1 VKKIVYKNWRRL
13 VMTGDSVFFSRVL
26 TETTLTFHIIYATLG
41 VGVPLM
47 IMIAQWIG
55 IKKNDQYYILLARRW
70 TRGFVIT
77 VAVGVVTG
85 TAIGLQLSLLW
96 PNFMVLAGNV
106 IALPLFMETF
116 AFFFEAIFLGIYLYT
131 WDRFENQKKHLL
143 LLIPVA
149 IGASFSAVFITIVN
163 SFMNAPQGFDLING
177 QLANVN
183 PITAMFNP
191 AMPTKVAH
199 VVVTAY
205 MTSAF
210 VLASIA
216 AFRLAT
222 GSKHVYHKKALLL
235 TMKLGLVFSIA
246 TAIIGDFSGKYLAE
260 YQPEKLAAAEW
271 HFETSSEAPLLMYGI
286 LDENN
291 EVKYAIEI
299 PFALSILAHWWPS
312 AVVTGLDQFPPD
324 EIPPLYIHYL
334 FDTMVTIGIGLLLL
348 SLIYWFGVKRGW
360 SFVHS
365 KLFLWFA
372 VLSGPLAMIAIEA
385 GWWLAEVGRQ
395 PWILRGIMRTADAAT
410 TNPNVDLMLV
420 LFSILYIILG
430 IGTIIVMIRM
440 FKRNPIEKELADR
453 EMEKGGMLK

>member
-1 VKKIVYKNWRRL
+1 MINE
-13 VMTGDSVFFSRVL
+13 SAVFWSRVL
-26 TETTLTFHIIYATLG
+26 TEVTLSFHIIYATIG

-55 IKKNDQYYILLARRW
+55 YKKNDEHYILLARRW
-70 TRGFVIT
+70 ARGFVIT

-96 PNFMVLAGNV
+96 PNFMQLAGQV

-131 WDRFENQKKHLL
+131 WDRFDSQKKHML

-149 IGASFSAVFITIVN
+149 IGASMSAVFITIVN
-163 SFMNAPQGFDLING
+163 AFMNAPQGFDIVNGELVNIQPLI
-177 QLANVN
+177 
-183 PITAMFNP
+183 AMFNP

-199 VVVTAY
+199 VLVTAY

-216 AFRLAT
+216 GYRILR
-222 GSKHVYHKKALLL
+222 GSDHVYHKKALYLL
-235 TMKLGLVFSIA
+235 MKLGLIFSLA

-271 HFETSSEAPLLMYGI
+271 HFETSEGAELVLFGI
-286 LDENN
+286 LADG
-291 EVKYAIEI
+291 EVKYSIKV
-299 PFALSILAHWWPS
+299 PYALSILAYSNPK
-312 AVVTGLDQFPPD
+312 AEVIGLDQFPED

-334 FDTMVTIGIGLLLL
+334 FNIMVFIGMFMTAL
-348 SLIYWFGVKRGW
+348 SLVYLVAKWRNW
-360 SFVHS
+360 SFVRS
-365 KLFLWFA
+365 KWYRWLIVA
-372 VLSGPLAMIAIEA
+372 GGPLSIIAIES

-395 PWILRGIMRTADAAT
+395 PWILRGLMRTEQGAT
-410 TNPNVDLMLV
+410 TSNGVDMMLILFCGLYVV
-420 LFSILYIILG
+420 LGVGSIIALH
-430 IGTIIVMIRM
+430 RM
-440 FKRNPIEKELADR
+440 FRKNPIEQEIADR
-453 EMEKGGMLK
+453 TAAKGGDLH